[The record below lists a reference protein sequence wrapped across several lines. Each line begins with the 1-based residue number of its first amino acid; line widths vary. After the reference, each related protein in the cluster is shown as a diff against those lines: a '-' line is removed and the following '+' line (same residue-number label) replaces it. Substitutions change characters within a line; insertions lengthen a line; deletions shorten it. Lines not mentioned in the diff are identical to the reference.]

1 MGKKF
6 IFLFIL
12 LFLRYYNYTLNN
24 NGVLEWHGDNYE
36 QDYLTDLIGRKA
48 LNFLADYEGENPFL
62 MVLATPSPHAPFT
75 PAPQHKTAF
84 VDKARITLA
93 MDSATHS

>member
-1 MGKKF
+1 
-6 IFLFIL
+6 
-12 LFLRYYNYTLNN
+12 
-24 NGVLEWHGDNYE
+24 VLEWHGDNYE

-84 VDKARITLA
+84 EDKARITLA
-93 MDSATHS
+93 MDSAAQCEIFLKIKMFQIPFITYVCQ